1 MITVLDWIALDCLF
15 LAPPHPALRLL
26 FSHGAHMY
34 TASFEIFTP
43 LDGLLDTDMG
53 MAPVND
59 AVVPSAEATSG

>member
-1 MITVLDWIALDCLF
+1 MLNWIVLDSLF
-15 LAPPHPALRLL
+15 LAPPHPALRLPVSL
-26 FSHGAHMY
+26 FLRGAHMY

-59 AVVPSAEATSG
+59 AVVPSTEATSG